1 MCTAHSTSCS
11 LRWSISARR
20 RGGRRRPRGR
30 RRGDG
35 ATISASLRRSYKT
48 CPTGRTCRRRGAPTA
63 APPPRRRAAAGAGL
77 PPAPLLRGL
86 AVFGGRYLGDD
97 VERGQARQ
105 AEGGERLGAGEEA
118 LGALAAQ
125 AGGGA
130 TRGVEPGNRLALGL
144 EDARRRVHG
153 EAAK

>member
-30 RRGDG
+30 RRGGG

-48 CPTGRTCRRRGAPTA
+48 CPTGRTCRRRGAPMA
-63 APPPRRRAAAGAGL
+63 APPPRRCGRRS
-77 PPAPLLRGL
+77 PPAPLRRGL
-86 AVFGGRYLGDD
+86 GPFAGGCGDD

-105 AEGGERLGAGEEA
+105 AEGGERVGAGEEA

-130 TRGVEPGNRLALGL
+130 TRGVEPGNRLALGV